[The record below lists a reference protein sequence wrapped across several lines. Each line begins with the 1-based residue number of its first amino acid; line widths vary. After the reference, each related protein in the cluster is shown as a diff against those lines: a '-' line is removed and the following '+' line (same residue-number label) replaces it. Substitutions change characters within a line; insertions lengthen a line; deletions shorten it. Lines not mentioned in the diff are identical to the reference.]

1 MSKLQHVTTSTVYEN
16 LRVSY
21 GVASILNTFATLSSQ
36 ARRPAWQIYL
46 INVETL
52 IRNRK
57 ENNNS
62 IVSANDV
69 LNDMQILQQY
79 ISSYNRINLSSV
91 QKKYTPYIV
100 FYFPQYKVI
109 PHDYLRTKLPKG
121 TEERWKLQDAILDI
135 VRNKSMPEAID
146 TTQILYISSGS
157 SKSVWPHKDLLKDIR
172 SVISGSQ
179 YAPCLMISHVPLDF
193 HLYRYFNDFTLLE
206 SYTGVLKKCTVFGK
220 KVFGDDAIPFN
231 KYTHLSFGDKWYMNG
246 LASFSVRRQ
255 IKERALKEH
264 WKLLPD
270 KGILERLINLHF
282 TSTSKLIDP
291 DI

>member
-1 MSKLQHVTTSTVYEN
+1 MSKLQHVSPSTVYEN

-109 PHDYLRTKLPKG
+109 PHDYLRVKLPKG

-246 LASFSVRRQ
+246 LAPFAVRRQ

>member
-1 MSKLQHVTTSTVYEN
+1 
-16 LRVSY
+16 
-21 GVASILNTFATLSSQ
+21 
-36 ARRPAWQIYL
+36 
-46 INVETL
+46 
-52 IRNRK
+52 
-57 ENNNS
+57 
-62 IVSANDV
+62 
-69 LNDMQILQQY
+69 MQILQQY

-109 PHDYLRTKLPKG
+109 PHDYLRVKLPKG
-121 TEERWKLQDAILDI
+121 TEERWKLQDAILDT

-220 KVFGDDAIPFN
+220 KVFGDDALPFN

-246 LASFSVRRQ
+246 LASFSVRHQ

>member
-135 VRNKSMPEAID
+135 VRNKSMPASID

>member
-1 MSKLQHVTTSTVYEN
+1 MSKLQHVSPSTVYEN

-36 ARRPAWQIYL
+36 TRRPAWQIYL

-100 FYFPQYKVI
+100 FYFPQYKII
-109 PHDYLRTKLPKG
+109 PHDYLRVKLPKG

-246 LASFSVRRQ
+246 LAPSSVRRQ